1 MTDKPPHPHLESPLP
16 PDPMLGAVLSL
27 HPGNRLIPLFTAALM
42 GAPIAG
48 LLVLAAAQ
56 TDAWWSMPVTVG
68 GVALTALGLGWYVLH
83 HWNREVVLYQRG
95 FSFREG
101 SQVVYFSYDE
111 VKWLGISARR
121 MAYLGGLFRR
131 DRYRIAVV
139 TWAGDRITITSLY
152 QRAALLASR
161 LTAQVDRPLR
171 ARVEAMWA
179 RGEAVGFSEA
189 LALST
194 QGIAWT
200 NEDGVTQHLPWDD
213 YGGYALGGG
222 ALMVQRRD
230 GVAFARIPLDA
241 LYNPV
246 LLIDLLKGYKPQHD

>member
-1 MTDKPPHPHLESPLP
+1 MTDSQPTSVPESPLP
-16 PDPMLGAVLSL
+16 PDPMLGGVLSL
-27 HPGNRLIPLFTAALM
+27 HPGNRLIPLFTAAII

-48 LLVLAAAQ
+48 LLILTAAQ

-68 GVALTALGLGWYVLH
+68 GVAITALGLGWYVLH

-101 SQVVYFSYDE
+101 SETIFFNYDE

-121 MAYLGGLFRR
+121 MAYLGGLVRR
-131 DRYRIAVV
+131 DRYRITVV
-139 TWAGDRITITSLY
+139 TWAGDRLVITSLY

-179 RGEAVGFSEA
+179 RGDAVSFSEG
-189 LALST
+189 LALSQ

-200 NEDGVTQHLPWDD
+200 GEDGVTQRLGWDD
-213 YGGYALGGG
+213 FGGYAIGGG
-222 ALMVQRRD
+222 ALTLHRAD
-230 GVAFARIPLDA
+230 GSAFAVIPLDA
-241 LYNPV
+241 LFNPT
-246 LLIDLLKGYKPQHD
+246 LLIDMLKGQKTRHV